1 MTDGMERDAAR
12 MKKKNLARAAGKRGP
27 GRPPRIVA
35 VVECPAAALTA
46 EAHREWMRETLAQ
59 NLPAILKRFIED
71 TSPRVELHFRAVME
85 LLKEEDGGTVAA
97 LLRELEEE

>member
-1 MTDGMERDAAR
+1 MTDKMEQDVAK
-12 MKKKNLARAAGKRGP
+12 MKEKNLAKAVQKRGP
-27 GRPPRIVA
+27 GRPPQIVA
-35 VVECPAAALTA
+35 VVECPAEALTVDGC
-46 EAHREWMRETLAQ
+46 REWMREMLAQ

-71 TSPRVELHFRAVME
+71 TSPRVELHLRAVME